1 MRGIL
6 IIVARYDDR
15 GNELESPNF
24 NYVDLMFE
32 RKSDN
37 TPFGDSIEGALAF
50 VIQSERDNINF
61 DMAHADDEGR
71 CLCQENLEKIKQVA
85 WPQQPNDKGHY
96 VIESVWAGGLKE
108 DGFDYR
114 FIPVEI

>member
-6 IIVARYDDR
+6 IIVAPYDDR
-15 GNELESPNF
+15 GNELGYHNF

-32 RKSDN
+32 HQGDN
-37 TPFGDSIEGALAF
+37 MPFGDSIEGALAF
-50 VIQSERDNINF
+50 VLKSERDNISF
-61 DMAHADDEGR
+61 DMTNADAEGR
-71 CLCQENLEKIKQVA
+71 CHGAAQLAKADQIA

-108 DGFDYR
+108 GGFDYR